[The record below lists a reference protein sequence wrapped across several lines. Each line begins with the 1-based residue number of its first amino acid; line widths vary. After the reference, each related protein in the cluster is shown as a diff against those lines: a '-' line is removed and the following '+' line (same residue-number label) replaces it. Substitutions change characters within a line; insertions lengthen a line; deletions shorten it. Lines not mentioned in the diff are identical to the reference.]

1 MSSTTTDAAAEATLA
16 AELAPDPNE
25 VTAADK
31 DAEMYA
37 SAPCTHPPSRCAAL
51 RAQLA
56 NDKETIEELTK
67 QLRGAKVDSKHACV
81 GLWTSKDKQTVRK

>member
-37 SAPCTHPPSRCAAL
+37 SAPCTHPPSRWSALLTPSPLVCVQCGAA
-51 RAQLA
+51 
-56 NDKETIEELTK
+56 
-67 QLRGAKVDSKHACV
+67 
-81 GLWTSKDKQTVRK
+81 

>member
-1 MSSTTTDAAAEATLA
+1 MSSTTDAAATLSAATLSAA

-37 SAPCTHPPSRCAAL
+37 SAPCTHPPSRWSALLTPSPLVCVQCGAACAAG
-51 RAQLA
+51 Q
-56 NDKETIEELTK
+56 
-67 QLRGAKVDSKHACV
+67 
-81 GLWTSKDKQTVRK
+81 